1 MLTTYFVLIL
11 AIFIGGIVGAV
22 LIFQAKKN
30 IHFLYLRNF
39 TFNKRS
45 TEFIEKYFLEYSNL
59 NFYLIPIFSERYVF
73 HYFKLFKFFKCIF
86 FWCRVHWILRLKIL
100 F

>member
-59 NFYLIPIFSERYVF
+59 N
-73 HYFKLFKFFKCIF
+73 CIF
-86 FWCRVHWILRLKIL
+86 NTNFFRKICVSL